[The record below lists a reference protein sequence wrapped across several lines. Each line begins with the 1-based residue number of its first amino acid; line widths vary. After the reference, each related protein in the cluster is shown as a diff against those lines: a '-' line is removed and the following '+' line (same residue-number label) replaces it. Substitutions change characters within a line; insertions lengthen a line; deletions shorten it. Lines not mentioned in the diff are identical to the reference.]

1 MEIQKGNNFYN
12 INAHPYKG
20 VYRINDYESKN
31 AYFFDARLT
40 PHKPLSA
47 YIIYKDDDN
56 SIHIL
61 TGYNDIEDIQ
71 NHIETINDPTNEEVI
86 NEYFPLLMGYIQQN
100 NLDINPTRDNP
111 YLEDN
116 IILAIAKGQQQSR

>member
-1 MEIQKGNNFYN
+1 MEIQKGNNVYN

-20 VYRINDYESKN
+20 VYKLNDYESKN

-47 YIIYKDDDN
+47 YIIYRDEDN

-61 TGYNDIEDIQ
+61 TGSNDLEDIQ
-71 NHIETINDPTNEEVI
+71 KHIETIKDPTNEEVI
-86 NEYFPLLMGYIQQN
+86 NEYFPLLMNYIRHQVLLLWN
-100 NLDINPTRDNP
+100 
-111 YLEDN
+111 
-116 IILAIAKGQQQSR
+116 